1 MNNMNNELSK
11 SERQAIVMELHQNGM
26 TERAI
31 AKKIG
36 VSRSTVFNDINVDKT
51 RREVPPKSKTKNPPP
66 ELLSWVREQQQAGVG
81 LNRDVAK
88 EKFGASRELLD
99 KARILVELETAES
112 AREKDVVIDWT
123 TLPGTMKDK
132 LEKMRRQVRRELEAE
147 FESHVVAEVQHRLD
161 GAIKAIE
168 RRERSAARVLEGRNG
183 IFTSAQYRLLKA
195 CLHPDGRD
203 SVSPERLS
211 EAFRLLN
218 EADILLMNNKECC
231 VSSLPSMEE
240 LLKRRK
246 KAS

>member
-1 MNNMNNELSK
+1 MNNELSK

-36 VSRSTVFNDINVDKT
+36 VSRSTVFNDINAAKKRAKQDDPTLHILIDKMWDADGDMMPTGAAISERALNDLGMSISVDTAERARIVVKT
-51 RREVPPKSKTKNPPP
+51 RRE
-66 ELLSWVREQQQAGVG
+66 
-81 LNRDVAK
+81 
-88 EKFGASRELLD
+88 
-99 KARILVELETAES
+99 ES

-183 IFTSAQYRLLKA
+183 IFTFAQYRLLKA